1 MAEVYILE
9 TFHLGISI
17 SAKGTVK
24 MYVCW
29 YTLFTVFQLQ
39 QDIESM
45 ATLDL
50 FPNNNGDSCCSYLFK
65 FRHVAQK
72 HNNKY
77 KVYL

>member
-17 SAKGTVK
+17 FAKGTVK

-45 ATLDL
+45 ATLDFQTIMEIHVVL
-50 FPNNNGDSCCSYLFK
+50 IYL
-65 FRHVAQK
+65 
-72 HNNKY
+72 NPGM
-77 KVYL
+77 